1 MFLIEVKFLLL
12 QAPKLFNGLSFYFSG
27 DFIPGYKENLLD
39 LVTTAGG
46 SVIESKTQLSEQS
59 QNPSQLI
66 LIVYNNDP
74 MQGCRLEEDG
84 SVVLQRLEIAENLAG
99 ETRSEEVIPH
109 TWLLESI
116 AACKKAWN
124 LL

>member
-1 MFLIEVKFLLL
+1 M
-12 QAPKLFNGLSFYFSG
+12 
-27 DFIPGYKENLLD
+27 
-39 LVTTAGG
+39 VTTAGG
-46 SVIESKTQLSEQS
+46 SVIESKTQLSEES
-59 QNPSQLI
+59 QKPASQLT

-84 SVVLQRLEIAENLAG
+84 SVVLRRLETAENLAG
-99 ETRSEEVIPH
+99 ETESEVIPH

-124 LL
+124 QL

>member
-1 MFLIEVKFLLL
+1 M
-12 QAPKLFNGLSFYFSG
+12 
-27 DFIPGYKENLLD
+27 
-39 LVTTAGG
+39 VTTAGG

-74 MQGCRLEEDG
+74 MQGCRLEDDG
-84 SVVLQRLEIAENLAG
+84 SVVLQRLETAQNLAG
-99 ETRSEEVIPH
+99 ETGPEVIPH